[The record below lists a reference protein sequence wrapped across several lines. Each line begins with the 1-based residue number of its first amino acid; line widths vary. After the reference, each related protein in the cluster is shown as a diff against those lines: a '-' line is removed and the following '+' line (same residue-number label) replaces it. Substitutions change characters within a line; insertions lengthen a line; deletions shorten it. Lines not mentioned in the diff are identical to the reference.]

1 MARIGIIGG
10 TSAELDFLWGESG
23 DIATRYGPVPV
34 LRASAG
40 ETEVVFLRRHGAAH
54 ERISSQVDHRANV
67 SALAEAGCEAV
78 IATTVCGVLDASQPL
93 GSLIVF
99 DDLFFPDNRLPDGAP
114 CTFFDTPGAPGR
126 GHHIFGSPFSPALR
140 ESLAGSARDAG
151 LPVRVGGTYAYSL
164 GPRFNSASEVAW
176 MRSAGAIAV
185 SQTAG
190 PEAVL
195 CGELE
200 LPYAL
205 VGFGVDYANG
215 VVDEPTPVAVMDANI
230 AASRSVFSA
239 LLGAAVGSAGSPC
252 FDTGFVYRFE

>member
-10 TSAELDFLWGESG
+10 TSTELDFAWSDVETIG
-23 DIATRYGPVPV
+23 TPYGSVPV
-34 LRASAG
+34 RRAGAG
-40 ETEVVFLRRHGAAH
+40 GTEIVFVQRHGASH
-54 ERISSQVDHRANV
+54 ERISSQVDHRANI
-67 SALAEAGCEAV
+67 SALAIAGCDAV
-78 IATTVCGVLDASQPL
+78 IATTACGVLDPWQDL

-99 DDLFFPDNRLPDGAP
+99 DDLFFPDNRLPDGSP

-126 GHHIFGSPFSPALR
+126 GHYIFGSPFSPALR
-140 ESLAGSARDAG
+140 EVLAGAARDAG
-151 LPVRVGGTYAYSL
+151 LSVRVGGTYAYSL
-164 GPRFNSASEVAW
+164 GPRFNSAAEVAW

-195 CGELE
+195 CGEME

-205 VGFGVDYANG
+205 VGFGVDHANG
-215 VVDEPTPVAVMDANI
+215 VTDSPTPVDVLDANI
-230 AASRSVFSA
+230 AASRRAFSG
-239 LLGAAVGSAGSPC
+239 LLVRAVTSIDRPA